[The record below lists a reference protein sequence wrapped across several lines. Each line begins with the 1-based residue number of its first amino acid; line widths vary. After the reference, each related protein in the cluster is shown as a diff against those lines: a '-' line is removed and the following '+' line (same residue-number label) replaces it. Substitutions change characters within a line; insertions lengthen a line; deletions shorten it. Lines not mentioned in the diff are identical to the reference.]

1 MKHNRTEF
9 KSQKN
14 FETPLENNVAKI
26 ISREFK
32 HLEESLTFQYEMLDA
47 QSSRAECYG
56 DHLRHKFISP
66 FLLGM
71 LFLKFFL
78 LLRWY
83 HEIHQIALQLPLVHL
98 FLHHCLK

>member
-66 FLLGM
+66 LALRMLELLESITQCAAEYDFLDLEGV
-71 LFLKFFL
+71 
-78 LLRWY
+78 
-83 HEIHQIALQLPLVHL
+83 A
-98 FLHHCLK
+98 